1 MRRVL
6 FTIGVTIM
14 VLPPLAVRADKPCDD
29 YPAGQRSRCEQ
40 HWKQINK
47 DAEAE
52 MAAFGLRQ
60 LERRQNGT
68 ITAEQHLSE
77 NFAFIKASGEKRLK
91 LLRERMDAR

>member
-1 MRRVL
+1 MAAV
-6 FTIGVTIM
+6 FFIAW
-14 VLPPLAVRADKPCDD
+14 LAFLAWPSTARADKPCDD
-29 YPAGQRSRCEQ
+29 YPADQRHRCEQ

-77 NFAFIKASGEKRLK
+77 NFAFIKASGEKRLR
-91 LLRERMDAR
+91 LLQERMSGR